1 MSENII
7 LTFLTFIVALIYS
20 SVGHGGASGYLAVLS
35 FFQISHGQMAAS
47 ALCLNLLVAGM
58 AFWNFLKASH
68 FSWRLTWPFCL
79 TSVPFA
85 FIGGFLKVSST
96 VYSFLLAA
104 VLVFAAGRLL
114 FEFDRKVAEISRLPS
129 HSASLSLGGSIGIL
143 SGVVGVGGGIFLS
156 PILLLFH
163 WADPK
168 RTAATS
174 AFFILVNSL
183 AGLLGRSVQGHFQ
196 ITEVL
201 VYMVAAA
208 FIGGIIGSRLG
219 ANHFSGKWL
228 KRILAGV
235 LLIAAFKHL
244 LDKLT

>member
-1 MSENII
+1 LSENII
-7 LTFLTFIVALIYS
+7 LAFLTFIVALIYS

-35 FFQISHGQMAAS
+35 FFQVPHGQMATS

-58 AFWNFLKASH
+58 AFWNFFKASH

-79 TSVPFA
+79 TSIPFA
-85 FIGGFLKVSST
+85 FIGGFLKVPSA

-104 VLVFAAGRLL
+104 VLMFAAGRLL
-114 FEFDRKVAEISRLPS
+114 LEFGRKAKETSRLPS
-129 HSASLSLGGSIGIL
+129 YFTSFLLGGSIGIL

-156 PILLLFH
+156 PILLFFR

-174 AFFILVNSL
+174 AFFILVNSF

-201 VYMVAAA
+201 IYMVTAA
-208 FIGGIIGSRLG
+208 FIGGIVGSRLG

-228 KRILAGV
+228 KRILACV
-235 LLIAAFKHL
+235 LLIAASKL
-244 LDKLT
+244 LHALFA